1 MTKVIEATDAAAYAA
16 LARAH
21 NTERAYRAD
30 WAHFAAWCLANR
42 HQPLPASPA
51 CLAAYLASLAQTH
64 APATI
69 RRRLVALAQVHAT
82 VHATAHA
89 ASEPTPWAGAD
100 PTVRATL
107 RGILRAHGRPPRRAH
122 AITTRLIRQLVATC
136 GTDTAGLRD
145 RALLLIGYAGALRRA
160 ELAAIRRDHL
170 VFEAT
175 GALRLLIP
183 RSKTDATGE
192 GAWLGIPRGER
203 RDTCPVRALE
213 AWLTASRTTYGPVF
227 RRVDRWG
234 GIDHEALQPAAI
246 RQILTRHAA
255 AAGLPMSPA
264 NRLSPHG
271 LRAGFVTEAYQAGAR
286 DEAIMAHTRHR
297 DLATMRAYVR
307 AAELTS
313 DSPAKLLGL

>member
-1 MTKVIEATDAAAYAA
+1 MTEALLAAPNVAAAEYAA
-16 LARAH
+16 WARSA

-30 WAHFAAWCLANR
+30 WAHFTAWCLAES
-42 HQPLPASPA
+42 QSPLPATPA
-51 CLAAYLASLAQTH
+51 TLAAYLASLARTH
-64 APATI
+64 APTTI
-69 RRRLVALAQVHAT
+69 RRRLVALAQVHA
-82 VHATAHA
+82 A
-89 ASEPTPWAGAD
+89 ANHPWAGAD
-100 PTVRATL
+100 RTVRATL

-136 GTDTAGLRD
+136 GTDLAGLRD

-183 RSKTDATGE
+183 RSKTDPQGE

-213 AWLTASRTTYGPVF
+213 AWLSASRTTYGPVF

-234 GIDHEALQPAAI
+234 GIDHAALQPAAI
-246 RQILTRHAA
+246 RQILIRHAA
-255 AAGLPMSPA
+255 AAGLSMSPA

>member
-1 MTKVIEATDAAAYAA
+1 MTAALAATDYAA

-30 WAHFAAWCLANR
+30 WAHFAAWCLA
-42 HQPLPASPA
+42 QSQTPLPASPA
-51 CLAAYLASLAQTH
+51 TLAAYLASLAHTH
-64 APATI
+64 APATL
-69 RRRLVALAQVHAT
+69 RRRLVALAR
-82 VHATAHA
+82 AHA
-89 ASEPTPWAGAD
+89 AANHPWAGAD
-100 PTVRATL
+100 PSVRATL
-107 RGILRAHGRPPRRAH
+107 RGILRTHGRPPRRAH

-136 GTDTAGLRD
+136 GTDLAGLRD

-170 VFEAT
+170 LFEAT

-183 RSKTDATGE
+183 RSKTDAQGD

-234 GIDHEALQPAAI
+234 GIDHDALQPAAI

-255 AAGLPMSPA
+255 AAGLSMSPTE
-264 NRLSPHG
+264 RLSPHG

-307 AAELTS
+307 QAELTS

>member
-1 MTKVIEATDAAAYAA
+1 MTDAAASAATAHAAADYAA
-16 LARAH
+16 LARAA

-30 WAHFAAWCLANR
+30 WAHFTAWCLAQSQ
-42 HQPLPASPA
+42 QPLPASPA
-51 CLAAYLASLAQTH
+51 CLAAYLASLAHTH

-69 RRRLVALAQVHAT
+69 RRRLVALAQS
-82 VHATAHA
+82 HA
-89 ASEPTPWAGAD
+89 AAKHPWAGAD

-107 RGILRAHGRPPRRAH
+107 RGILRTHGRPPRRAH

-170 VFEAT
+170 IFEAT

-183 RSKTDATGE
+183 RSKTDAQGD

-255 AAGLPMSPA
+255 AAGLSMSPTE
-264 NRLSPHG
+264 RLSPHG

-286 DEAIMAHTRHR
+286 DEVIMAHTRHR

-307 AAELTS
+307 QAELTT

>member
-1 MTKVIEATDAAAYAA
+1 MTDAAAYAA
-16 LARAH
+16 LARAQ

-30 WAHFAAWCLANR
+30 WAHFAAWCLA
-42 HQPLPASPA
+42 HSQQPLPASPA
-51 CLAAYLASLAQTH
+51 SLAAYLASLANTH

-69 RRRLVALAQVHAT
+69 RRRLVALAQ
-82 VHATAHA
+82 AHGA
-89 ASEPTPWAGAD
+89 AGHPWAGAD

-136 GTDTAGLRD
+136 GTDLAGLRD

-170 VFEAT
+170 AFEAT
-175 GALRLLIP
+175 GALRLLVP
-183 RSKTDATGE
+183 RSKTDAQGE

-213 AWLTASRTTYGPVF
+213 AWLAASRTTYGPVF

-246 RQILTRHAA
+246 RQILARRAA
-255 AAGLPMSPA
+255 AAGLSMSPA
-264 NRLSPHG
+264 ERLSPHG

-307 AAELTS
+307 QAELTT